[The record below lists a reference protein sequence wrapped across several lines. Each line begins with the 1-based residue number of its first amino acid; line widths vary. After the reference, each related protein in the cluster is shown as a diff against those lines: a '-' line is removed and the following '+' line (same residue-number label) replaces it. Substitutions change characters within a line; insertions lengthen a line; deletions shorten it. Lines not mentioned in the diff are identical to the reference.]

1 MIYYLL
7 FFTTHDV
14 LKAEKVLKKNNVAIE
29 LVPVPRN
36 LSSDCGMCI
45 KFDGD
50 ISIIKTLLHPSEMDK
65 CLSYDG
71 KDYKSVTL

>member
-7 FFTTHDV
+7 FFTIHDV
-14 LKAEKVLKKNNVAIE
+14 LRAEKILKKHNISIE

-45 KFDGD
+45 KLDGD
-50 ISIIKTLLHPSEMDK
+50 LNIVKPLLNAFEMDK
-65 CLSYDG
+65 CVSYDG
-71 KDYKSVTL
+71 KEYRSVPL

>member
-7 FFTTHDV
+7 FFTIHDV
-14 LKAEKVLKKNNVAIE
+14 LRAEKVLKKNNIPIE

-45 KFDGD
+45 KLEGD
-50 ISIIKTLLHPSEMDK
+50 MTTSKMLLNAIEMEK
-65 CLSYDG
+65 CVSYDG
-71 KDYKSVTL
+71 KDYKTITL